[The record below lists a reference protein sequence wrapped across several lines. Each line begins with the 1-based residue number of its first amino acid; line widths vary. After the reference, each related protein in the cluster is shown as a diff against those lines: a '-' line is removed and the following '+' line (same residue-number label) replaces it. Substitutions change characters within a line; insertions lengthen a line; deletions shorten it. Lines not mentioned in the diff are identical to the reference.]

1 MYQLYIN
8 FIGIFFSLCFDGPS
22 SDEPCRQQLSK
33 AKLRSARPWKQTR
46 RNSLFFEFMIFFGI
60 CLHFLVQ
67 IVNFRILLWKQKHQ
81 TLLHCIHP
89 PFVCEVWL
97 VEQHWLPSGKTT
109 VRPGRSSEVFRLRE
123 GFVQAAESRCLDS
136 LVCFD
141 PTLGI
146 TMKWHTLSQC
156 FVHCLAFTHTGKNRQ
171 CWIIR

>member
-1 MYQLYIN
+1 MLW
-8 FIGIFFSLCFDGPS
+8 LP
-22 SDEPCRQQLSK
+22 
-33 AKLRSARPWKQTR
+33 KLRWALQATAQQGQTALSSTLKSKLIKK
-46 RNSLFFEFMIFFGI
+46 NESKPEETVYSSSLWYFLEFVCIFWFKLLTFGFY
-60 CLHFLVQ
+60 L
-67 IVNFRILLWKQKHQ
+67 KQKHQ